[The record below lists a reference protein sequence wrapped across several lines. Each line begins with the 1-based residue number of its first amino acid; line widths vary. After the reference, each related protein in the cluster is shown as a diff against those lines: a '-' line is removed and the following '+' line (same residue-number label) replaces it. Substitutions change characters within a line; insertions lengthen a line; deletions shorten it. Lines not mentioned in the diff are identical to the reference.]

1 MLDESSTLLTK
12 IEILKSLFPSDLLN
26 SVTEDLLL
34 PSFFQS
40 VEKSPNTLP
49 SSVLYEILQFWL
61 FLATVAFSPVEE
73 I

>member
-49 SSVLYEILQFWL
+49 SSVLYEILQF
-61 FLATVAFSPVEE
+61 
-73 I
+73 

>member
-40 VEKSPNTLP
+40 LEKSPNTLP
-49 SSVLYEILQFWL
+49 SSVLYEILQFWS